1 MERNWRLDTNVQ
13 ILYHQT
19 SRRNAQFILNGG
31 NKMFRGSRGLADGGI
46 YFAISKEQTN
56 DKAQSKGVYIT
67 ASVRLGRVKEVDMF
81 ANESITFTKLL
92 NQGYDSVK
100 INRGSESKSEY
111 VVYNYDQVKI
121 LEMED
126 EDGCLI
132 FKGSNLPSTFGSN
145 SRLSQFNK
153 SIAFFP
159 PPTSGFSAVF
169 PTPNWLSTCFDLIV
183 LMCLK
188 IFFLTTIVII
198 VMYVLFV
205 VRDTICPHSEVILIF
220 CGVFPCISG
229 LHNIVRQIGAKRFV
243 YISIT
248 LLIVSIK
255 QKFHPQ
261 PNSFLLSS
269 EMINSLY
276 IIFIY
281 IDGLVF
287 IFKKVGACGFLLLL
301 FICVVAC
308 SC

>member
-1 MERNWRLDTNVQ
+1 MERKWRLDTNVQ

-19 SRRNAQFILNGG
+19 SRINAQLILNGG
-31 NKMFRGSRGLADGGI
+31 NKMFRGSDGLADGGI

-56 DKAQSKGVYIT
+56 DKAHSKGVYIT
-67 ASVRLGRVKEVDMF
+67 ARVRLGRVKEVDMI
-81 ANESITFTKLL
+81 ANESITFTRLL

-132 FKGSNLPSTFGSN
+132 FKSPNLPSTFGSN
-145 SRLSQFNK
+145 SKLSQFNK

-159 PPTSGFSAVF
+159 SPTSGLSAFF
-169 PTPNWLSTCFDLIV
+169 PTPNGLSTGFDLI
-183 LMCLK
+183 MCLK

-198 VMYVLFV
+198 VMYVLFA
-205 VRDTICPHSEVILIF
+205 VRKTICPHSKVILIF
-220 CGVFPCISG
+220 CGVFPFISG
-229 LHNIVRQIGAKRFV
+229 FHNIVRQIGAKKFV

-261 PNSFLLSS
+261 PNSLLLSS

-287 IFKKVGACGFLLLL
+287 IFKKVGACGSLLLL
-301 FICVVAC
+301 FICVMAC